1 MVTATKMNASEV
13 INACVSLPFH
23 FSVEE
28 EI

>member
-1 MVTATKMNASEV
+1 MVTATKTDATEV

-23 FSVEE
+23 FSAEE